1 MDDHDDFNAG
11 FTDRLEDDSARNRR
25 LFFWLLAGM
34 TAAGA
39 VGIALCVG
47 VVWLALERF
56 GEIPILGDLA
66 LAEMPPP
73 VHETPEEKRAWAQ
86 SAFADPPPFAVDR
99 RPIDTLFRQ
108 ITEACQ
114 ADDAVAFRQ
123 LIDAESCWHSMKE
136 SGLIRSL
143 TRGDDRYYAEQVVS
157 AIEIPAPYER
167 FHIQAVMP
175 GRNPDE
181 VVAYVFAWEEAWIS
195 EMRWWLVKR
204 GSSWRVS
211 DWESLQIGNR
221 FSRRNAA
228 YVAEAAGINGHEASV
243 NAVAKADE
251 AIGENRRR
259 DAARE
264 LHKAAAAKVPQ
275 LFEAEHTLDIA
286 FGWARAGLTLYEHR
300 VYREASDDHLQRA
313 PGLLLGW
320 AMTESYAG
328 DFEKCLE
335 LIDRYENAV
344 GGGPNVDRTRGD
356 ALFALGRFEE
366 AADAYVG
373 LLAYHPDDLS
383 LLADLAR
390 RLPPERLDALISA
403 IRKQPD
409 PLVASLT
416 VAASVADRP
425 QALAAIEA
433 VLNESHPESGEL
445 FLIRGDRLKAEGAI
459 DDAATAYLAA
469 YDRLPP
475 LDEESDEPPPAIR
488 DDAVSRLVMMLC
500 EEDRAADAYDRAP
513 DKQQAFEELTYYDDE
528 YGLEPGQIDEI
539 AARHLAVN
547 PEDSTALVYAALAAA
562 QDEDFERAVTLLKQA
577 AAQESEFSY
586 GYQIVPVLID
596 AGRLDEAENWVRE
609 HPDDVYAF
617 NTLAEHLNEAGEWTT
632 VLQIADTLKGGEDN
646 KQLMIVVQK
655 AKALAALDR
664 YGEAE
669 SLLETTF
676 RQLDEEWQRPNL
688 LNQWYEIATAAG
700 RPPERIAVRIGAEAY
715 RHFTLAAVRERDYET
730 AKRLERSWKLHG
742 GTASDLLPSTVTRLW
757 QQHDHE
763 AIVTAVRGVGVE
775 NAASTDTA
783 PALLDQY
790 VRSLIRLKRT
800 DDARQAALQAYESTA
815 DATLYAVAC
824 LAAQDWEAAAE
835 AVGALDDYGRSL
847 LFADDDAG
855 PALDA
860 AAAAEFRKTLR
871 REVGDLAGATRGVLL
886 LRDPIET
893 DIDELVRRLEER
905 FGAERNVRIE
915 PVQLESNAKE
925 SHLLI
930 RDAEASWIVTFGR
943 DRYLSERATAEPE
956 SEVLAQAIDE
966 HGGWVAVD
974 ECAGSRHDKPV
985 AYPIVAAIADVV
997 ADAEPVVV
1005 QLHSDAGAYLIP
1017 WSEELPELLTG
1028 EDVVPSNLAGAEL
1041 WWLFRETAGEDE
1053 PPSGLEWSLR
1063 DLASSFAARKPDD
1076 EFTVAGFVSFPH
1088 GRLPIRLD
1096 VGQVIVYP
1104 YMTEAVG
1111 TLATELPDGFAKA
1124 IGLHANDRVTLSG
1137 WNLRDWHGPGRLDQQ
1152 AAPTDE

>member
-11 FTDRLEDDSARNRR
+11 FTDRLDDDSARNRR

-56 GEIPILGDLA
+56 GEIPVLGDFA
-66 LAEMPPP
+66 MAEMPPP
-73 VHETPEEKRAWAQ
+73 VHETPEERRAWVQA
-86 SAFADPPPFAVDR
+86 AFADPPPFAVDR
-99 RPIDTLFRQ
+99 RPIDTVFRQ
-108 ITEACQ
+108 IAEACQ
-114 ADDAVAFRQ
+114 ADDAAAFRQ
-123 LIDAESCWHSMKE
+123 LIDAESCWRSMKE

-143 TRGDDRYYAEQVVS
+143 TRGDDRSYAEQVVA
-157 AIEIPAPYER
+157 AIEVPAPYER

-228 YVAEAAGINGHEASV
+228 YVAEVAGINGHEASV

-300 VYREASDDHLQRA
+300 VYRAASDDHLQRA

-320 AMTESYAG
+320 AMTESSAG
-328 DFEKCLE
+328 NFEKCLE

-366 AADAYVG
+366 AADAYVR
-373 LLAYHPDDLS
+373 LLDDQPDEIS
-383 LLADLAR
+383 LLSDLAR
-390 RLPPERLDALISA
+390 RLPPERFDALTSA
-403 IRKQPD
+403 IRKQSD

-425 QALAAIEA
+425 KALAAIEA

-475 LDEESDEPPPAIR
+475 FDEDSDEPPPAIR
-488 DDAVSRLVMMLC
+488 DDAVSRLVMMFC

-513 DKQQAFEELTYYDDE
+513 DKQQAFEEITYYDDE
-528 YGLEPGQIDEI
+528 YGLEPGRMDEV

-547 PEDSTALVYAALAAA
+547 PEDPAALVYAALAAA
-562 QDEDFERAVTLLKQA
+562 QEDDADRAVELLKQA

-586 GYQIVPVLID
+586 GYQIVPVLVD
-596 AGRLDEAENWVRE
+596 AGRLDEAQTWVRE

-617 NTLAEHLNEAGEWTT
+617 DTLAEHLNEAGEWTT
-632 VLQIADTLKGGEDN
+632 VLEIADALKGDEENG
-646 KQLMIVVQK
+646 QLTIAVQK

-669 SLLETTF
+669 SLLEATF

-688 LNQWYEIATAAG
+688 LDRWYEIATAAG
-700 RPPERIAVRIGAEAY
+700 RPPERIAARIGEEAF
-715 RHFTLAAVRERDYET
+715 RQFTLSAVHERDYET

-742 GTASDLLPSTVTRLW
+742 GTAIDLLPSTVARLW
-757 QQHDHE
+757 QQNDHE
-763 AIVTAVRGVGVE
+763 AIVTAVRGARVE
-775 NAASTDTA
+775 NAASTESG
-783 PALLDQY
+783 PVLLEQY
-790 VRSLIRLKRT
+790 VRSLIRLNRT
-800 DDARQAALQAYESTA
+800 DDARQAALPAYESTA

-824 LAAQDWEAAAE
+824 VAAKDWDAAAE
-835 AVGALDDYGRSL
+835 AVRALDDYGRSG

-855 PALDA
+855 PVIEDA
-860 AAAAEFRKTLR
+860 AAFRKTLR

-886 LRDPIET
+886 LHDPIET
-893 DIDELVRRLEER
+893 DVDELAHRLEEH
-905 FGAERNVRIE
+905 FGDERNVQIE
-915 PVQLESNAKE
+915 PIELESNANE

-930 RDAEASWIVTFGR
+930 RDGGASWIVTFGR
-943 DRYLSERATAEPE
+943 DSYLSERATADPA
-956 SEVLAQAIDE
+956 SEVLALAIDE
-966 HGGWVAVD
+966 HAGWVAVD
-974 ECAGSRHDKPV
+974 ECAGSRHDRPV
-985 AYPIVAAIADVV
+985 AYPIVAAVADVV
-997 ADAEPVVV
+997 ADAEPVAV
-1005 QLHSDAGAYLIP
+1005 QLHSDAGAHLIP
-1017 WSEELPELLTG
+1017 WSEELPELLIA

-1041 WWLFRETAGEDE
+1041 WWLFRETADEE
-1053 PPSGLEWSLR
+1053 PPRGLEWSLR
-1063 DLASSFAARKPDD
+1063 ELASSFARRKPDD
-1076 EFTVAGFVSFPH
+1076 EFTVEGLVSFPH

-1096 VGQVIVYP
+1096 VEQVVVYP
-1104 YMTEAVG
+1104 YMTEAAGALVS
-1111 TLATELPDGFAKA
+1111 ELPDGFAEA
-1124 IGLHANDRVTLSG
+1124 IGLHADDRVTLSG
-1137 WNLRDWHGPGRLDQQ
+1137 WNLRDWRGPGRPDQQ